1 MVESGHV
8 QEAVHFLLLLSMQCL
23 MQADSKEF
31 RMTEKSDITDPDEDA
46 IFERVRLMLFS
57 VDLPVR
63 RLQADIEDVSRFL
76 MSDARSPHVRLVE
89 AMPPLRPASEAIV
102 RALVCAYGNELFGRG
117 LANTALRALVKAG
130 PVSFAQTALMLG
142 PDAPVPARARPL
154 VERFNRIFEQYPECG
169 FAEARGLLS
178 AIGLPAG
185 NGGRPRTP
193 GFFSG
198 SV

>member
-1 MVESGHV
+1 MGESGQV
-8 QEAVHFLLLLSMQCL
+8 QGAGQFLLLLRLQRPMK
-23 MQADSKEF
+23 ADSEES
-31 RMTEKSDITDPDEDA
+31 RMTEKSDIADPDEDT
-46 IFERVRLMLFS
+46 IFERVRLTLYS

-63 RLQADIEDVSRFL
+63 RLRADIEDISRFL
-76 MSDARSPHVRLVE
+76 MPDARSPHVRLVE

-102 RALVCAYGNELFGRG
+102 RALVRAYGNELFGRG

-198 SV
+198 PV